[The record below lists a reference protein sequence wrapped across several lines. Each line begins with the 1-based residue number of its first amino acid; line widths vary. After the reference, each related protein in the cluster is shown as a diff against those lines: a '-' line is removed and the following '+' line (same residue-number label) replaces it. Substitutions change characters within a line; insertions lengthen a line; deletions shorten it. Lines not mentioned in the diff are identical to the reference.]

1 MTITVDIVGVGP
13 VEFPDGMSKEA
24 MESALQKLPSPTK
37 APPPTT
43 LVPSNQSN
51 YVTGDVP
58 SVVGQYARPTI
69 NQPEPTTSMMD
80 KVKAVYEVPATIA
93 SGMVSQPVSM
103 LYGAGRSAIEGAM
116 QGQMP
121 SPEAQNEYYRQA
133 RRKTQF
139 VPSSPASVNVLENI
153 GDVLE
158 ASKLPPY
165 IGKFGRG
172 GIGEIPSFTQAAG
185 VAKPF
190 VQEALRTTMESTKP
204 VVNSMANALRTTDF
218 APKGILA
225 SAPTAENLAADA
237 TKLYAATKASGTAF
251 KPDVFGAE
259 MGKIG
264 ADLRELGYHPKLHPD
279 IKVALQELTN
289 TKKPKDMLELQ
300 SLREFIANGQGSK
313 NPKEKML
320 ATVLKDKFDDFV
332 VNAPIEAIS
341 SGSAE
346 GAKTWQQARDTYSR
360 LRKSEVFTNMAE
372 RAEID
377 KAGMGI
383 EKSLTNQLR
392 ALAKDPK
399 KMRLFTPDEQAA
411 IVQAAKGGT
420 VQNILSQFGRF
431 APTSAVSSIPSIL
444 ATAASAPLGLAATA
458 GAIGSRMAS
467 TKMKQN
473 ELNKLAAV
481 MRAGSKSPKKSKGK
495 QNE

>member
-1 MTITVDIVGVGP
+1 MSITVDIVGVGP

-24 MESALQKLPSPTK
+24 MESALKKLPSPTK

-69 NQPEPTTSMMD
+69 NQPEPQTSMMD

-93 SGMVSQPVSM
+93 SGIVSQPASM
-103 LYGAGRSAIEGAM
+103 LYGVGRSVAEGVM
-116 QGQMP
+116 QGQAP
-121 SPEAQNEYYRQA
+121 SPEARDEYYRQA

-139 VPSSPASVNVLENI
+139 VPSSPSSIGALESI
-153 GDVLE
+153 GEAFE

-165 IGKFGRG
+165 IGKV
-172 GIGEIPSFTQAAG
+172 GIGEIPSFTQAAR
-185 VAKPF
+185 AMQPF
-190 VQEALRTTMESTKP
+190 ASEAVTNVMQSTKP
-204 VVNSMANALRTTDF
+204 IVNKMSEALRTTDF
-218 APKGILA
+218 APKGIVA
-225 SAPTAENLAADA
+225 SAPSAETLASNA
-237 TKLYAATKASGTAF
+237 TKLYAQTKASGTALN
-251 KPDVFGAE
+251 PDLFGAQ
-259 MGKIG
+259 MGQIG

-313 NPKEKML
+313 NPKERML
-320 ATVLKDKFDDFV
+320 ATVLKDKFDDV
-332 VNAPIEAIS
+332 VINSGPDSIV
-341 SGSAE
+341 SGSPE

-360 LRKSEVFTNMAE
+360 LRKSEVFTDMMD
-372 RAEID
+372 RAELD
-377 KAGMGI
+377 KAGMGY

-392 ALAKDPK
+392 AFAKDPK
-399 KMRLFTPDEQAA
+399 KMRMFTAEEQAA
-411 IVQAAKGGT
+411 ITQAAKGGS

-458 GAIGSRMAS
+458 GAIGSRIAS

-481 MRAGSKSPKKSKGK
+481 MRAGAKSPKKSKGTEK
-495 QNE
+495 

>member
-24 MESALQKLPSPTK
+24 MESALKKLPSPTK
-37 APPPTT
+37 APPPTAV
-43 LVPSNQSN
+43 VPSNQSN

-58 SVVGQYARPTI
+58 SVVGQYVRPTI

-80 KVKAVYEVPATIA
+80 KVKALYEVPATIA
-93 SGMVSQPVSM
+93 SGIVSQPASM
-103 LYGAGRSAIEGAM
+103 MYAVGRNAMEG
-116 QGQMP
+116 G

-133 RRKTQF
+133 RRNTQF
-139 VPSSPASVNVLENI
+139 VPSSPASVNALESI
-153 GDVLE
+153 GGALE

-165 IGKFGRG
+165 IGKV

-218 APKGILA
+218 APKGIIA
-225 SAPTAENLAADA
+225 SAPTAETLATQA
-237 TKLYAATKASGTAF
+237 TDLYAKTKASGTTF
-251 KPDVFGAE
+251 NPNLFSE
-259 MGKIG
+259 QMSKIG
-264 ADLRELGYHPKLHPD
+264 TDLRELGYHPKLHPD

-300 SLREFIANGQGSK
+300 SLREFIANAQNSD
-313 NPKEKML
+313 NPKQRML
-320 ATVLKDKFDDFV
+320 ATTLKDKFDDYI
-332 VNAPIEAIS
+332 VNAGPEAIVS
-341 SGSAE
+341 KTSE
-346 GAKTWQQARDTYSR
+346 GAKTWQQARETYSK
-360 LRKSEVFTNMAE
+360 LRKSETFTNMLE
-372 RAEID
+372 RAELD
-377 KAGMGI
+377 KNGMGV

-392 ALAKDPK
+392 SLAKDNK
-399 KMRLFTPDEQAA
+399 KMRLFTADEQQA
-411 IVQAAKGGT
+411 IRQAAKGGNI
-420 VQNILSQFGRF
+420 QNILSQFGRF

-458 GAIGSRMAS
+458 GAIGSKMAA

-481 MRAGSKSPKKSKGK
+481 MRMGGKSAKKVKGTEK
-495 QNE
+495 

>member
-24 MESALQKLPSPTK
+24 MESALQKLPSPK
-37 APPPTT
+37 QIPPTAV
-43 LVPSNQSN
+43 VPSNQSN

-58 SVVGQYARPTI
+58 SVVGQYVRPTI
-69 NQPEPTTSMMD
+69 NQPEPQTSMMD
-80 KVKAVYEVPATIA
+80 KVKALYEVPATIA
-93 SGMVSQPVSM
+93 SGVVSQPVSM

-121 SPEAQNEYYRQA
+121 SPEAQDEYYRQA

-139 VPSSPASVNVLENI
+139 IPSSPASVNALESI
-153 GDVLE
+153 GEALD

-165 IGKFGRG
+165 MGKI
-172 GIGEIPSFTQAAG
+172 GIGEIPSFTQAAR

-190 VQEALRTTMESTKP
+190 VQETFKTTMESTKP
-204 VVNSMANALRTTDF
+204 VVNNMANALRTTDF
-218 APKGILA
+218 APKNIVATAPSAETLA
-225 SAPTAENLAADA
+225 TQA
-237 TKLYAATKASGTAF
+237 TDLYAKTQASGTAF
-251 KPDVFGAE
+251 KPNVFSAE
-259 MGKIG
+259 MNKIG
-264 ADLRELGYHPKLHPD
+264 ADLRQLGYHPDLHPD
-279 IKVALQELTN
+279 IKVALKELKD

-300 SLREFIANGQGSK
+300 SLREFIANAQNSDNSK
-313 NPKEKML
+313 QRML
-320 ATVLKDKFDDFV
+320 ATVLKDKFDDYI
-332 VNAPIEAIS
+332 VNAGPEAITS
-341 SGSAE
+341 KTSE
-346 GAKTWQQARDTYSR
+346 GAKTWQQARETYSR
-360 LRKSEVFTNMAE
+360 LRKSEVFTDMLD
-372 RAEID
+372 RSEID
-377 KAGMGI
+377 KAGMGV

-399 KMRLFTPDEQAA
+399 KMRLFTTEEQSA
-411 IVQAAKGGT
+411 IKQAAKGGN
-420 VQNILSQFGRF
+420 VQNILSQFGKF

>member
-24 MESALQKLPSPTK
+24 MESALQKLP
-37 APPPTT
+37 APSKVPPTAV
-43 LVPSNQSN
+43 VPSNQSN

-58 SVVGQYARPTI
+58 SVVGQYVRPTI

-80 KVKAVYEVPATIA
+80 KVKAIYEVPATIA
-93 SGMVSQPVSM
+93 SGIVSQPASM
-103 LYGAGRSAIEGAM
+103 MYAVGRNALEG
-116 QGQMP
+116 G

-133 RRKTQF
+133 RKNTQF
-139 VPSSPASVNVLENI
+139 VPSSPASVNTLESI
-153 GDVLE
+153 GNALE

-165 IGKFGRG
+165 IGKV

-190 VQEALRTTMESTKP
+190 IQEVLKTTMESTKP

-218 APKGILA
+218 APKGIVA
-225 SAPTAENLAADA
+225 SAPTAETLAKEA
-237 TKLYAATKASGTAF
+237 TRLYGETKASGTAF
-251 KPDVFGAE
+251 KPAAFGAE
-259 MGKIG
+259 MNEIG
-264 ADLRELGYHPKLHPD
+264 SGLRELGYHPKLHPD
-279 IKVALQELTN
+279 IKVALQELQN
-289 TKKPKDMLELQ
+289 TKRPKDMLELQ
-300 SLREFIANGQGSK
+300 SLREFISNAQGSK

-320 ATVLKDKFDDFV
+320 ATVLKDKFDDYI
-332 VNAPIEAIS
+332 VNAGPEAIAS
-341 SGSAE
+341 KTSE
-346 GAKTWQQARDTYSR
+346 GAKTWQQARETYSK
-360 LRKSEVFTNMAE
+360 LRKSEVFTDMLE
-372 RAEID
+372 RSELD
-377 KAGMGI
+377 KAGMGV
-383 EKSLTNQLR
+383 EKSLTNQLQ
-392 ALAKDPK
+392 ALAKDSK
-399 KMRLFTPDEQAA
+399 KMRLFTAEEQAA
-411 IVQAAKGGT
+411 ITQAAKGGN

>member
-1 MTITVDIVGVGP
+1 MYAVGRN
-13 VEFPDGMSKEA
+13 A
-24 MESALQKLPSPTK
+24 ME
-37 APPPTT
+37 
-43 LVPSNQSN
+43 
-51 YVTGDVP
+51 G
-58 SVVGQYARPTI
+58 G
-69 NQPEPTTSMMD
+69 
-80 KVKAVYEVPATIA
+80 
-93 SGMVSQPVSM
+93 
-103 LYGAGRSAIEGAM
+103 
-116 QGQMP
+116 

-133 RRKTQF
+133 RRNTQF
-139 VPSSPASVNVLENI
+139 VPSSPASVNALESI
-153 GDVLE
+153 GGALE

-165 IGKFGRG
+165 IGKV

-218 APKGILA
+218 APKGIIA
-225 SAPTAENLAADA
+225 SAPTAETLATQA
-237 TKLYAATKASGTAF
+237 TDLYAKTKASGTTF
-251 KPDVFGAE
+251 NPNLFSE
-259 MGKIG
+259 QMSKIG
-264 ADLRELGYHPKLHPD
+264 TDLRELGYHPKLHPD

-300 SLREFIANGQGSK
+300 SLREFIANAQNSD
-313 NPKEKML
+313 NPKQRML
-320 ATVLKDKFDDFV
+320 ATTLKDKFDDYI
-332 VNAPIEAIS
+332 VNAGPEAIVS
-341 SGSAE
+341 KTSE
-346 GAKTWQQARDTYSR
+346 GAKTWQQARETYSK
-360 LRKSEVFTNMAE
+360 LRKSEVFTDMLE
-372 RAEID
+372 RSELD
-377 KAGMGI
+377 KSGMGV

-399 KMRLFTPDEQAA
+399 KMRLFTAEEQAA
-411 IVQAAKGGT
+411 ITQAAKGGN

-495 QNE
+495 ENE

>member
-24 MESALQKLPSPTK
+24 MESALQKLP
-37 APPPTT
+37 APNKVPPTAV
-43 LVPSNQSN
+43 VPSNKSN

-80 KVKAVYEVPATIA
+80 KVKAIYEVPATIA
-93 SGMVSQPVSM
+93 SGVVSQPVSM

-153 GDVLE
+153 GDALE

-165 IGKFGRG
+165 MGKV
-172 GIGEIPSFTQAAG
+172 GIGQIPSFTQAAG

-190 VQEALRTTMESTKP
+190 VQEAFRTTMESTKP

-225 SAPTAENLAADA
+225 SAPSAETLAADA
-237 TKLYAATKASGTAF
+237 TKLYAQTKASGTAF

-360 LRKSEVFTNMAE
+360 LRKSEVFTDMAN

-377 KAGMGI
+377 KAGMGV

-411 IVQAAKGGT
+411 ITQAAKGGT

-495 QNE
+495 ENE

>member
-1 MTITVDIVGVGP
+1 MAITVDIVGVGP

-24 MESALQKLPSPTK
+24 MESALQKLP
-37 APPPTT
+37 APSKVPPTAV
-43 LVPSNQSN
+43 VPSNQSN

-58 SVVGQYARPTI
+58 SVVGQYVRPTI

-80 KVKAVYEVPATIA
+80 KVKAIIEVPATIA
-93 SGMVSQPVSM
+93 SGIVSQPASM
-103 LYGAGRSAIEGAM
+103 LYGVGRSAIEGAM

-121 SPEAQNEYYRQA
+121 SPEARDEYYRQA
-133 RRKTQF
+133 RRNTQF
-139 VPSSPASVNVLENI
+139 VPSSPASVNTLETI
-153 GDVLE
+153 GEAFE

-165 IGKFGRG
+165 IGKV
-172 GIGEIPSFTQAAG
+172 GIGEIPSFTQAAR
-185 VAKPF
+185 VMQPF
-190 VQEALRTTMESTKP
+190 VSQTATNVMQSTKP
-204 VVNSMANALRTTDF
+204 VVNKMSEALRTTDF
-218 APKGILA
+218 APKNILA
-225 SAPTAENLAADA
+225 SAPSAETLAENA
-237 TKLYAATKASGTAF
+237 TKLYAQTKASGTAF
-251 KPDVFGAE
+251 KPDLFGAQ
-259 MGKIG
+259 MGQIG

-289 TKKPKDMLELQ
+289 AQKPKDMLELQ
-300 SLREFIANGQGSK
+300 SLREFIVNGQGSK

-320 ATVLKDKFDDFV
+320 ATVLKDKFDDYV
-332 VNAPIEAIS
+332 INAGPDAII
-341 SGSAE
+341 SGSPE

-360 LRKSEVFTNMAE
+360 LRKSEVFTDMMD

-377 KAGMGI
+377 KAGMGV

-399 KMRLFTPDEQAA
+399 KMRLFTAEEQAA
-411 IVQAAKGGT
+411 ITQAAKGGS

-458 GAIGSRMAS
+458 GAIGSRIAS

-473 ELNKLAAV
+473 EMNKLAAL
-481 MRAGSKSPKKSKGK
+481 MRAGAKSPKKVKGK
-495 QNE
+495 ENE

>member
-1 MTITVDIVGVGP
+1 MAITVDIVGVGP

-24 MESALQKLPSPTK
+24 MEAALQKLPSPTK

-93 SGMVSQPVSM
+93 SGVVSQPASM
-103 LYGAGRSAIEGAM
+103 IYGVGRSAIEGAM

-121 SPEAQNEYYRQA
+121 SPETQNEYYRQA

-153 GDVLE
+153 GDALE

-165 IGKFGRG
+165 MGKV
-172 GIGEIPSFTQAAG
+172 GIGQIPSFTQAAG

-218 APKGILA
+218 APKNIVATAPSAETLA
-225 SAPTAENLAADA
+225 TQGTNFFETAKNAGVQINPKEFSNNMKNIGKSLEN
-237 TKLYAATKASGTAF
+237 
-251 KPDVFGAE
+251 
-259 MGKIG
+259 IG
-264 ADLRELGYHPKLHPD
+264 YDPELHPD
-279 IKVALQELTN
+279 IKIVLKRLTDAN
-289 TKKPKDMLELQ
+289 VPKDFNKIQALRTMIGDLQ
-300 SLREFIANGQGSK
+300 SADTKLKRSIATELKSNFDDYLATIPDSAVTAGSK
-313 NPKEKML
+313 EGL
-320 ATVLKDKFDDFV
+320 AAWKQGI
-332 VNAPIEAIS
+332 N
-341 SGSAE
+341 
-346 GAKTWQQARDTYSR
+346 TWSK
-360 LRKSEVFTNMAE
+360 LRKSEVFTDMLD
-372 RAEID
+372 RSEID
-377 KAGMGI
+377 KAGMGV

-399 KMRLFTPDEQAA
+399 KMRLFTAEEQAA
-411 IVQAAKGGT
+411 ITQAAKGGN

>member
-1 MTITVDIVGVGP
+1 MAITVDIVGVGP

-24 MESALQKLPSPTK
+24 MESALQKLP
-37 APPPTT
+37 APSKVPPTAV
-43 LVPSNQSN
+43 VPSNQSN

-80 KVKAVYEVPATIA
+80 KVKAIYEVPATIA
-93 SGMVSQPVSM
+93 SGVVSQPVSM

-153 GDVLE
+153 GDALE

-190 VQEALRTTMESTKP
+190 VQEALRTTMKSTKP

-218 APKGILA
+218 APKNIVALA
-225 SAPTAENLAADA
+225 PSAETLAADA
-237 TKLYAATKASGTAF
+237 TRLYEATKNSGTAF
-251 KPDVFGAE
+251 KPNVFGAE
-259 MGKIG
+259 MGKI
-264 ADLRELGYHPKLHPD
+264 ASDLRQLGYHPDLHPD
-279 IKVALQELTN
+279 IKVALKELQN

-300 SLREFIANGQGSK
+300 SLREFIANAQNSDNSK
-313 NPKEKML
+313 QRML
-320 ATVLKDKFDDFV
+320 ATTLKDKFDDYI
-332 VNAPIEAIS
+332 VNAGPEAIS
-341 SGSAE
+341 SKTSE
-346 GAKTWQQARDTYSR
+346 GAKTWQQARETYSK
-360 LRKSEVFTNMAE
+360 LRKSEVFTDMLD
-372 RAEID
+372 RSEID
-377 KAGMGI
+377 KAGMGV

-399 KMRLFTPDEQAA
+399 KMRLFTAEEQAA
-411 IVQAAKGGT
+411 IKQAAKGSN
-420 VQNILSQFGRF
+420 VQNILSQFGKF